1 MIQKIGH
8 EGSVIRQILAH
19 PQGNRLTRKQ
29 TVPTYMA
36 HKHSQG
42 PQIED
47 DPTHSHAFS
56 IEWDSDDQAYSRCI
70 LDLCTPTG
78 LSLKV
83 LLLSYC

>member
-1 MIQKIGH
+1 
-8 EGSVIRQILAH
+8 
-19 PQGNRLTRKQ
+19 
-29 TVPTYMA
+29 MA

-42 PQIED
+42 PQLKD

-56 IEWDSDDQAYSRCI
+56 IEWDSDDQAYSICI
-70 LDLCTPTG
+70 LDLCIPAG

>member
-1 MIQKIGH
+1 MIQKTGR

-19 PQGNRLTRKQ
+19 PQGNRLKGNKL
-29 TVPTYMA
+29 PTYMA

-42 PQIED
+42 PQRQD

-56 IEWDSDDQAYSRCI
+56 MEWDSDDQAYSICI
-70 LDLCTPTG
+70 LDLCTPAG
-78 LSLKV
+78 LSLKG

>member
-42 PQIED
+42 PQTED
-47 DPTHSHAFS
+47 DPTHSHA
-56 IEWDSDDQAYSRCI
+56 
-70 LDLCTPTG
+70 
-78 LSLKV
+78 SLFE
-83 LLLSYC
+83 

>member
-47 DPTHSHAFS
+47 DPTHSHA
-56 IEWDSDDQAYSRCI
+56 
-70 LDLCTPTG
+70 
-78 LSLKV
+78 SLFE
-83 LLLSYC
+83 